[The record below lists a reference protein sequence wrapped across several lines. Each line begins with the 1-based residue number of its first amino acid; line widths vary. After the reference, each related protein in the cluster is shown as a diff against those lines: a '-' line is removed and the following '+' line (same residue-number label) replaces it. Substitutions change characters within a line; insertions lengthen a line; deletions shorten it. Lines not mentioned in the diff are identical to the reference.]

1 MKEPILK
8 INQNLSY
15 RDLMQ
20 VRIHEI
26 LIVSSYYD
34 AFKLYEDGRLAEM
47 IISEYE
53 ALDLQTKPKVVRV
66 STAEHALKKMK
77 GKRFD
82 LIITMAR
89 ISDVNPFD
97 FGKIVKEKYP
107 KIPIVLLAANEKEL
121 EWVQTNTSDFS
132 GIDKIFFWSGD
143 SAIFP
148 AIIKHLEDHKNSI
161 RDIQKGMVRTIIV
174 VEDSPFYYSLF
185 LPMIYK
191 IFIQYTLDL
200 IKLEYTDDRR
210 ILRMYSR
217 PKILLATSYEEAIEY
232 YNNFSNNVL
241 AIISDTRFPKE
252 NKLDA
257 QAGLKFL
264 KAVRKKSF
272 QTPMVVLSKEVQR
285 KKRYFRKLNAAF
297 IDKNSPDLLNEL
309 KHFIV
314 KHCGFGKLKFD
325 SIGSRKKIVVNSL
338 RELRDEIEKTAPK
351 SIEKHAKNNHFSN
364 WLAIR
369 GYFDLADLL
378 KPISYKDIKNPNE
391 IKSLLHNLIEKQLK
405 FQIKDKLIIFNPIS
419 YDPEYKYVRI
429 GDGSL
434 GGKGRGLAFLV
445 SYLKDYDFQSRYP
458 NVNIDIP
465 NFAVVATDIYD
476 KFMEKNNLFKKALKE
491 ENDEQVDELFLR
503 AKFNRDFKND
513 IKIFLK
519 QNKKPLAIRSSSL
532 LEDSFL
538 EPFAGIYRTFMLAN
552 NNDHL
557 KVRVDNLL
565 SIMKLVFASIFSKKA
580 KSFMKSVGHRW
591 EDEKMAVIIQELVG
605 KKHNDHF
612 YPTFS
617 GVMQSYN
624 YYPQQKL
631 KRENGLATV
640 ALGLGKTVVEGE
652 KSLKF
657 SPIKPTVIP
666 QFYNNRSVLK
676 NSQNNFYALN
686 YDFKKFPQK
695 EGDNLIKLPLSKAE
709 EDGMLELVASTYS
722 AQDGK
727 FVESLEEKGQRVITF
742 ANILKWK
749 AFPLADILKDLSEI
763 AHKGMGCEVE
773 LEFAS
778 NAVMNS
784 DIIDDFNILQVRPQ
798 ITYDKTISFNEH
810 SYKKEDL
817 IAKSNICLGN
827 GIINNVKDILFI
839 DPDKF
844 DSLRT
849 REIASEINKINNKF
863 SSDKEYLLIGPGR
876 WGTSDPLLG
885 IPVLWNDI
893 SFVKGIVEVGI
904 SGHYIEPSFGNH
916 FFQNITSLNVPYF
929 TISPNN
935 DDGYFDRKWIKKQK
949 QVNDSNLVKHIKLN
963 APIVI
968 KVDGRKGIGAILK
981 KDK

>member
-8 INQNLSY
+8 INQNLSF
-15 RDLMQ
+15 RHLMQ
-20 VRIHEI
+20 IRIHEI
-26 LIVSSYYD
+26 LIVSSFYD

-47 IISEYE
+47 IINEYE
-53 ALDLQTKPKVVRV
+53 ALDLETKPKVVRV

-77 GKRFD
+77 DKKFD

-89 ISDVNPFD
+89 ISDINPFE

-107 KIPIVLLAANEKEL
+107 DIPIVLLAANKKEL
-121 EWVQTNTSDFS
+121 KWVQTNTSNFT
-132 GIDKIFFWSGD
+132 GIDKIFFWAGN

-148 AIIKHLEDHKNSI
+148 AIIKHLEDHKNSK

-191 IFIQYTLDL
+191 IFIKYTLEF
-200 IKLEYTDDRR
+200 IKLEHTDDRR

-217 PKILLATSYEEAIEY
+217 PKILLASNYEEAISY
-232 YNNFSNNVL
+232 YNDFSNNVL
-241 AIISDTRFPKE
+241 AIISDTRFPKG
-252 NKLDA
+252 NKLDPE
-257 QAGLKFL
+257 AGLKFL
-264 KAVRKKSF
+264 KTVRNKSF
-272 QTPMVVLSKEVQR
+272 QTPMVVLSKEVQK

-297 IDKNSPDLLNEL
+297 IDKNSPDFLNEL

-314 KHCGFGKLKFD
+314 KHCGFGKLKFG
-325 SIGSRKKIVVNSL
+325 SIGSKKKIAVNSL
-338 RELRDEIEKTAPK
+338 RELRDVIKETTPK

-378 KPISYKDIKNPNE
+378 KPISYKDIDNPDE
-391 IKSLLHNLIEKQLK
+391 IKSILHNLIEEQLN
-405 FQIKDKLIIFNPIS
+405 FQTKDKLIIFNPIS

-434 GGKGRGLAFLV
+434 GGKGRGLGFLV
-445 SYLKDYDFQSRYP
+445 TYLKEYDFQSRYP

-476 KFMEKNNLFKKALKE
+476 KFMEDNNLLKKALKE
-491 ENDEQVDELFLR
+491 ENDEQVNKLFLK
-503 AKFNRDFKND
+503 AKFNRDFKKD
-513 IKIFLK
+513 IRIFLK
-519 QNKKPLAIRSSSL
+519 YNKKPLAIRSSSL

-538 EPFAGIYRTFMLAN
+538 EPFAGIYRTFMLLN

-565 SIMKLVFASIFSKKA
+565 STIKLVFASIFSKKA

-605 KKHNDHF
+605 KKHNDYF
-612 YPTFS
+612 YPTYS
-617 GVMQSYN
+617 GIMQSYN

-657 SPIKPTVIP
+657 SPAKPNVIP
-666 QFYNNRSVLK
+666 QFYNNQSVLK

-686 YDFKKFPQK
+686 YSFNKFPK
-695 EGDNLIKLPLSKAE
+695 EESDNLVKLPLSQAE
-709 EDGMLELVASTYS
+709 EDGVLELIASTYS
-722 AQDGK
+722 LQDRK

-763 AHKGMGCEVE
+763 THKGMGCEVE

-778 NAVMNS
+778 NTVLNS
-784 DIIDDFNILQVRPQ
+784 GIMDNFYILQVRPQ
-798 ITYDKTISFNEH
+798 ITYDKTVSFDEY

-827 GIINNVKDILFI
+827 GSIDNVKDILFI

-844 DSLRT
+844 DSLKT
-849 REIASEINKINNKF
+849 IELANEISKINNSF
-863 SSDKEYLLIGPGR
+863 NSDRKYLLIGPGR

-904 SGHYIEPSFGNH
+904 LGHYIEPSFGNH

-935 DDGYFDRKWIKKQK
+935 NDGYFNKKWLKEQK
-949 QVNDSNLVKHIKLN
+949 QINDSNLVKHIKLN
-963 APIVI
+963 DPIVI
-968 KVDGRKGIGAILK
+968 KVDGKKGIGAI
-981 KDK
+981 